1 LFREIV
7 YRVQQTANPQKRA
20 GGKIKGHKSRS
31 HGVGMR
37 KCRYCKVEL
46 PKAKNSKP
54 IERHGFCS
62 YEHMAQYGHEKA
74 VELQE
79 KAKRKEVRQAKER
92 IKTKAQHARE
102 LQTLVNKYIRLR
114 DQGRPCISCEKPD
127 DGSHQRHASHY
138 RSVGAC
144 SSLRFNTLNIHA
156 SCAQCNSHKSGNI
169 LEYRIRLIRMFGEA
183 FVDRL
188 ECAPKSQA
196 YSLEWIGRAKKIF
209 RKRCKTINRAGL

>member
-1 LFREIV
+1 
-7 YRVQQTANPQKRA
+7 
-20 GGKIKGHKSRS
+20 
-31 HGVGMR
+31 MR
-37 KCRYCKVEL
+37 KCRHCRVEI
-46 PKAKNSKP
+46 PKAKESTGYQRAGYCDVN
-54 IERHGFCS
+54 C
-62 YEHMAQYGHEKA
+62 MADYGHTKA
-74 VELQE
+74 LAKIE
-79 KAKRKEVRQAKER
+79 KAKRVELRQAKER
-92 IKTKAQHARE
+92 IKPKSEHARE
-102 LQTLVNKYIRLR
+102 LQTLVNKYVRLR
-114 DQGRPCISCEKPD
+114 DKGKPCISCDKLD

-196 YSLEWIGRAKKIF
+196 YSLNWIGRAKTIF
-209 RKRCKTINRAGL
+209 RKRCKTLERRI

>member
-1 LFREIV
+1 V
-7 YRVQQTANPQKRA
+7 
-20 GGKIKGHKSRS
+20 
-31 HGVGMR
+31 R
-37 KCRYCKVEL
+37 KCRGCRGEIPTV
-46 PKAKNSKP
+46 KNSKP
-54 IERHGFCS
+54 IEKAGFCD
-62 YEHMAQYGHEKA
+62 YGCAASHGLKKA
-74 VELQE
+74 KESQE
-79 KAKRKEVRQAKER
+79 KAKRKDILQAKER
-92 IKTKAQHARE
+92 IKTKSDHLRE
-102 LQTLVNKYIRLR
+102 LQTIVNRYVRLR
-114 DQGRPCISCEKPD
+114 DKGRECVSCGKPD

-196 YSLEWIGRAKKIF
+196 YSLEWIGRAKTIF
-209 RKRCKTINRAGL
+209 RKKCKTLKRDCL

>member
-1 LFREIV
+1 
-7 YRVQQTANPQKRA
+7 
-20 GGKIKGHKSRS
+20 
-31 HGVGMR
+31 MR
-37 KCRYCKVEL
+37 KCRYCRVEI
-46 PKAKNSKP
+46 PKAKDSTGYQRAGYCDVN
-54 IERHGFCS
+54 C
-62 YEHMAQYGHEKA
+62 MADYGHAKA
-74 VELQE
+74 LAKIE
-79 KAKRKEVRQAKER
+79 KAKRVELRQAKER
-92 IKTKAQHARE
+92 IKTKSDHLRD
-102 LQTLVNKYIRLR
+102 LQAIVNRYVRLR
-114 DQGRPCISCEKPD
+114 DKGNACVSCGKPD

-196 YSLEWIGRAKKIF
+196 YSLDWIGRAKTIF
-209 RKRCKTINRAGL
+209 RKRCKTINRDCL